1 MASASEDDEQLLKF
15 FIFARHSKGVLLCM
29 ELNIDKVNKKVS
41 FMTKAPSEEVAH
53 LLNEYI
59 ADFLRVN

>member
-1 MASASEDDEQLLKF
+1 
-15 FIFARHSKGVLLCM
+15 M